1 MTAQQTRDYVNKW
14 LFEFRDKLTPGNL
27 PLVAAVAEVGERI
40 RNDSVNIL
48 RSRHHRNSEQC
59 DMAIQSAVIVQVR
72 KVLLGK
78 HNEVQH

>member
-14 LFEFRDKLTPGNL
+14 LFEHQGKLTANNT
-27 PLVAAVAEVGERI
+27 PLVAAVIEVGDRI
-40 RNDSVNIL
+40 KRDSCNIL
-48 RSRHHRNSEQC
+48 KSKGMSRIDRV

-72 KVLLGK
+72 RVLLGT